1 MWDLTRRQLI
11 GGLAAAVGLI
21 AAGGVPDIARAQD
34 APLDPVTR
42 DTLEAFA
49 DTVVPGE
56 KRSADD
62 KVIAGAAAGPG
73 AVQAGAID
81 VLLLPELPLTPLLP
95 DLAAGVNT
103 EATAYAATH
112 GVVPEAGLP
121 PFVGLP
127 FEHRTGLLRQ
137 LLAEG
142 VQDKPWTLLAA
153 LSSLAFDTAA
163 TRHTPEAAGT
173 HPGLKFLHF
182 PLPDADGLW
191 RYPQFTYGRAL
202 ARIHP
207 ATTPSG
213 SPA

>member
-1 MWDLTRRQLI
+1 MRDLSRRQLI
-11 GGLAAAVGLI
+11 GGLTVVAGLL

-34 APLDPVTR
+34 VPLDAVTR

-56 KRSADD
+56 KRSAGD
-62 KVIAGAAAGPG
+62 KVIAGAGAGPG
-73 AVQAGAID
+73 AVQAGAVA
-81 VLLLPELPLTPLLP
+81 VLTLPELPLTPLLP
-95 DLAAGVNT
+95 GLAAGVNT
-103 EATAYAATH
+103 EATAYAAAH
-112 GVVPEAGLP
+112 GVVPEPGLP

-137 LLAEG
+137 MLAEG
-142 VQDKPWTLLAA
+142 FVNKGWTLLAA
-153 LSSLAFDTAA
+153 IAALAFDTAA
-163 TRHTPEAAGT
+163 HLHTPEVAGE
-173 HPGLKFLHF
+173 HPGLTYLRF

-191 RYPQFTYGRAL
+191 RFPEFTYGRAL
-202 ARIHP
+202 APLHP